1 MKELI
6 LFLIFNAIIGF
17 FSDIILNII
26 SKHDIYKPITTL
38 IPYFVN
44 KTMVQAAF
52 YALLTVVLIV
62 GIISIVF
69 NMIFNKFLPETQKE
83 YIIFLILTFIVGY
96 IGDIVIYKLNIFPK
110 LKTYYDVVGKG
121 LWGGL
126 AIVFSVG
133 ISLFGLYIFNNYIN
147 SNNKFSNIINQF
159 VSMHI

>member
-26 SKHDIYKPITTL
+26 SKYDIYKPITTL
-38 IPYFVN
+38 RPYFED
-44 KTMVQAAF
+44 KTMFQAAF
-52 YALLTVVLIV
+52 YALLTVVIIV

-69 NMIFNKFLPETQKE
+69 NMIFNKFLPVTQKE

-126 AIVFSVG
+126 AILFSV
-133 ISLFGLYIFNNYIN
+133 IVSFIILYLYHAT
-147 SNNKFSNIINQF
+147 FS
-159 VSMHI
+159 